1 MWTAPPI
8 TLTDEQRAE
17 LTRRVAA
24 HKTPVRAVRRARIIL
39 LAADGVPSRQI
50 SAMVGMHESNVAKWR
65 NRFREKGLEGLE
77 DEPRSGRRRR
87 FGHDERMAMA
97 AAATSERDP
106 CDPVATWTYLEL
118 AQHLWNEGVQV
129 SVSQLWRI
137 LTAMDIRLDRVRGW
151 LNRRDD
157 PEFWQRV
164 RDVCGLYLNPPER
177 ALVLSVDEKTSIQAK
192 ERRYPDQTCAPGRP
206 RRREFEYIRH
216 GTASLVAALDVHSG
230 SVAARPIERNNST
243 TFCAFLDSIDAE
255 VDAALAIHV
264 ILDNGSSHV
273 SKETKAWFAAHPR
286 WVVHY
291 TPPHASWVNQIE
303 LFFSILQRKVLR
315 NGNFDSREDL
325 IAKLLAFISD
335 YDQTA
340 KPFAWTYSAS
350 PLKVA

>member
-8 TLTDEQRAE
+8 ILTDEQRAE
-17 LTRRVAA
+17 LTRRMAA
-24 HKTPVRAVRRARIIL
+24 HKTPVRAARRARIIL

-50 SAMVGMHESNVAKWR
+50 SAVVGMHESNVAKWR
-65 NRFREKGLEGLE
+65 NRFRERGLEGLE
-77 DEPRSGRRRR
+77 DDPRSGRRRR
-87 FGHDERMAMA
+87 LGHDERMAMA

-106 CDPVATWTYLEL
+106 ADPVATWTYLEL
-118 AQHLWNEGVQV
+118 AQHLWAEGIQV

-157 PEFWQRV
+157 PDFWARV

-192 ERRYPDQTCAPGRP
+192 ERRHPDQSCAAGRP
-206 RRREFEYIRH
+206 RRREFEYVRH

-230 SVAARPIERNNST
+230 SVAARPIERNNSA
-243 TFCAFLDSIDAE
+243 TFCAFLDAIDAE
-255 VDAALAIHV
+255 VDASLAIHV

-273 SKETKAWFAAHPR
+273 SKQTKAWFAAHPR

-303 LFFSILQRKVLR
+303 LFFSILQRKVIR

-335 YDQTA
+335 YDRTA
-340 KPFAWTYSAS
+340 KPFAWTYSGD

>member
-1 MWTAPPI
+1 MWKAPPV

-17 LTRRVAA
+17 LARRVAA
-24 HKTPVRAVRRARIIL
+24 HKTPVRAARRARIIL

-50 SAMVGMHESNVAKWR
+50 SAVVGMHESNVAKWR

-77 DEPRSGRRRR
+77 DDPRSGAPRR
-87 FGHDERMAMA
+87 FGHDERMVMA

-106 CDPVATWTYLEL
+106 DDPVATWTYLEL
-118 AQHLWNEGVQV
+118 AQHLWAEGVQV
-129 SVSQLWRI
+129 SVSQLGRI
-137 LTAMDIRLDRVRGW
+137 LRAMDIRLDQVRGW

-157 PEFWQRV
+157 PEFWDRV

-192 ERRYPDQTCAPGRP
+192 ERRHPDRAPGPGRP
-206 RRREFEYIRH
+206 RRREFEYVRH
-216 GTASLVAALDVHSG
+216 GTASLLAAMDVHSG
-230 SVAARPIERNNST
+230 TVLARPIERNNSA
-243 TFCAFLDSIDAE
+243 TFCAFLDAIEKDVE
-255 VDAALAIHV
+255 PGLAIHV

-273 SKETKAWFAAHPR
+273 SKETKKWFAEHPR

-291 TPPHASWVNQIE
+291 TPVHASWVNQIE
-303 LFFSILQRKVLR
+303 LFFSILQRKVIR
-315 NGNFDSREDL
+315 RGNFTSREDL
-325 IAKLLAFISD
+325 IAKLIAFISD

-340 KPFAWTYSAS
+340 KPFAWTYSGD

>member
-1 MWTAPPI
+1 
-8 TLTDEQRAE
+8 
-17 LTRRVAA
+17 
-24 HKTPVRAVRRARIIL
+24 
-39 LAADGVPSRQI
+39 
-50 SAMVGMHESNVAKWR
+50 MHESNVAKWR
-65 NRFREKGLEGLE
+65 NGFRDQGLEGLE
-77 DEPRSGRRRR
+77 DSPRPGRPRR

-106 CDPVATWTYLEL
+106 DDPVSTWNYFDL
-118 AQHLWNEGVQV
+118 ARRLWEDGIKV

-137 LTAMDIRLDRVRGW
+137 LTDMDIRLDRVRGW

-157 PEFWQRV
+157 PGFWERV

-192 ERRYPDQTCAPGRP
+192 ERKHPDHGVAPGRP

-216 GTASLVAALDVHSG
+216 GTARLVAALAVHSG
-230 SVAARPIERNNST
+230 KVVAQPIARNNSKN
-243 TFCAFLDSIDAE
+243 FCAFLETIEAG
-255 VDAALAIHV
+255 VDPNLDIHV

-303 LFFSILQRKVLR
+303 LFFSILQRKVIR
-315 NGNFDSREDL
+315 NGNFTSAQDL
-325 IAKLLAFISD
+325 VAKLLAFISD
-335 YDQTA
+335 YDQNA
-340 KPFAWTYSAS
+340 KPFAWTYSGN

>member
-1 MWTAPPI
+1 MWIAPPI
-8 TLTDEQRAE
+8 TLTDEERAE

-24 HKTPVRAVRRARIIL
+24 HTTTVRAARRARIIL

-50 SAMVGMHESNVAKWR
+50 SAIVGMHESNVAKWR
-65 NRFREKGLEGLE
+65 NRFRERGLKGL
-77 DEPRSGRRRR
+77 DDDPRSGRRRR

-106 CDPVATWTYLEL
+106 ADPVATWTYYEL
-118 AQHLWNEGVQV
+118 AQYLWAEGIQV

-137 LTAMDIRLDRVRGW
+137 LTTMDIRLDRVRGW

-157 PEFWQRV
+157 PEFWDRA

-192 ERRYPDQTCAPGRP
+192 ERRCPDQAPAPGRP
-206 RRREFEYIRH
+206 RRREFEYVRH
-216 GTASLVAALDVHSG
+216 GTASLVAAMDVHSG
-230 SVAARPIERNNST
+230 SVLARPIERNNSA
-243 TFCAFLDSIDAE
+243 TFCAFLDTIDSE
-255 VDAALAIHV
+255 VDAGLAIHV
-264 ILDNGSSHV
+264 ILDNGSSHI

-286 WVVHY
+286 WAVHY
-291 TPPHASWVNQIE
+291 TPVHASWVNQIE
-303 LFFSILQRKVLR
+303 LFFSILQRKVVR

-325 IAKLLAFISD
+325 ISKLITFISD
-335 YDQTA
+335 YDKTA
-340 KPFAWTYSAS
+340 KPFAWTYSGD

>member
-8 TLTDEQRAE
+8 TLTAEERAE

-24 HKTPVRAVRRARIIL
+24 HTTPVRAARRARIIL

-50 SAMVGMHESNVAKWR
+50 SKIVGMHESNVAKWR
-65 NRFREKGLEGLE
+65 NAFRDKGLEGLE
-77 DEPRSGRRRR
+77 DSPRPGRPRR

-106 CDPVATWTYLEL
+106 DDPVSTWNYFDL
-118 AQHLWNEGVQV
+118 ARRLWDQGIKV

-137 LTAMDIRLDRVRGW
+137 LTDMDIRLDRVRGG

-157 PEFWQRV
+157 PGFWERV

-177 ALVLSVDEKTSIQAK
+177 ALVLSVDEKTSIQAQ
-192 ERRYPDQTCAPGRP
+192 ERKHPDQAVGAGRP
-206 RRREFEYIRH
+206 RRREFEYVRH
-216 GTASLVAALDVHSG
+216 GTASLVAALAVHSG
-230 SVAARPIERNNST
+230 TVIAQPIDRNDSKN
-243 TFCAFLDSIDAE
+243 FRAFLEMIE
-255 VDAALAIHV
+255 AAVEPTLEIHV

-303 LFFSILQRKVLR
+303 LLFSILQRKVVR
-315 NGNFDSREDL
+315 NGNFTSPQDL

-340 KPFAWTYSAS
+340 KPFAWTYSGN

>member
-8 TLTDEQRAE
+8 TLTDEERAE

-24 HKTPVRAVRRARIIL
+24 HKTPVRAARRARIIL
-39 LAADGVPSRQI
+39 MAADGVPSRQI
-50 SAMVGMHESNVAKWR
+50 SAIVGMHESNVAKWR
-65 NRFREKGLEGLE
+65 NRFREKGLKGLE
-77 DEPRSGRRRR
+77 DDPRSGRRRR

-106 CDPVATWTYLEL
+106 DDPVATWTYYEL
-118 AQHLWNEGVQV
+118 AQHLWASGVQV

-137 LTAMDIRLDRVRGW
+137 LTTMDIRLDRVRGW

-157 PEFWQRV
+157 PEFWDRV

-192 ERRYPDQTCAPGRP
+192 ERCCADQAPAPGRP
-206 RRREFEYIRH
+206 RRREFEYVRH
-216 GTASLVAALDVHSG
+216 GTASLVAAMDVHSG
-230 SVAARPIERNNST
+230 GVLARPIERNNST
-243 TFCAFLDSIDAE
+243 TFCAFLDAIDAE
-255 VDAALAIHV
+255 VDAGLAIHV
-264 ILDNGSSHV
+264 ILDNGSSHI

-291 TPPHASWVNQIE
+291 TPVHASWVNQIE
-303 LFFSILQRKVLR
+303 LFFSILQRKVVR

-325 IAKLLAFISD
+325 IAKLIAFVSD

-340 KPFAWTYSAS
+340 KPFAWTYSGD

>member
-8 TLTDEQRAE
+8 TLTAEERVE
-17 LTRRVAA
+17 LTRRVNA
-24 HKTPVRAVRRARIIL
+24 HRTPVRAARRARIIL

-50 SAMVGMHESNVAKWR
+50 SMTVGMHESNVAKWR
-65 NRFREKGLEGLE
+65 NRFRDKGLEGLE
-77 DEPRSGRRRR
+77 DSPRPGRRRR

-106 CDPVATWTYLEL
+106 DDPVATWTYFDL
-118 AQHLWNEGVQV
+118 AQRLWDDGIKV

-137 LTAMDIRLDRVRGW
+137 LAAMDIRLDRVRGW

-157 PEFWQRV
+157 PSFWERV

-192 ERRYPDQTCAPGRP
+192 ERKHPDHAVAAGRA

-216 GTASLVAALDVHSG
+216 GTASLVAALDVHRG
-230 SVAARPIERNNST
+230 NVVAAPIERNNSEN
-243 TFCAFLDSIDAE
+243 FCAFLDTIEAGIDP
-255 VDAALAIHV
+255 DLKIHV

-286 WVVHY
+286 WTVHY

-303 LFFSILQRKVLR
+303 LFFSILHRKVIR
-315 NGNFDSREDL
+315 NGNFTSPEDL

-335 YDQTA
+335 YDQKA
-340 KPFAWTYSAS
+340 KPFAWTYSAD

>member
-8 TLTDEQRAE
+8 TLTDDQRAE

-24 HKTPVRAVRRARIIL
+24 HKTPVRAARRARIIL

-50 SAMVGMHESNVAKWR
+50 SAIVDMHQSNVAKWR
-65 NRFREKGLEGLE
+65 NRFREKGLHGL
-77 DEPRSGRRRR
+77 DDDPRSGRRRV
-87 FGHDERMAMA
+87 FGHDDRMAMA

-106 CDPVATWTYLEL
+106 FDPVATWTYLEL
-118 AQHLWNEGVQV
+118 AQHLWGEGVQV

-157 PEFWQRV
+157 PAFWERV

-192 ERRYPDQTCAPGRP
+192 ERLLADQAPAPARP
-206 RRREFEYIRH
+206 RRREFEYVRH
-216 GTASLVAALDVHSG
+216 GTASLVAALDVHTG

-243 TFCAFLDSIDAE
+243 TFCAFLDSIEVA
-255 VDAALAIHV
+255 VDATLAIHV
-264 ILDNGSSHV
+264 ILDNGSSHI
-273 SKETKAWFAAHPR
+273 SKETRAWFAAHPR

-303 LFFSILQRKVLR
+303 LFFSILQRKVIR

-325 IAKLLAFISD
+325 ISKMLGFISD

-340 KPFAWTYSAS
+340 RPFAWTYSGD
-350 PLKVA
+350 PLRVA

>member
-8 TLTDEQRAE
+8 TLTDEERVE
-17 LTRRVAA
+17 LSRRVAA
-24 HKTPVRAVRRARIIL
+24 HTTPVRAARRARIIL

-50 SAMVGMHESNVAKWR
+50 STLVGMHESNVAKWR
-65 NRFREKGLEGLE
+65 NRFRDKGLEGLE
-77 DEPRSGRRRR
+77 DRPRPGGPKR
-87 FGHDERMAMA
+87 FGHDERMRLA

-106 CDPVATWTYLEL
+106 DDPVATWTYFDL
-118 AQHLWNEGVQV
+118 AQKLWAEGVRI

-137 LTAMDIRLDRVRGW
+137 LTDMDIRLDRVRGW

-157 PEFWQRV
+157 PTFWERV
-164 RDVCGLYLNPPER
+164 RDVCGLYLCPPER

-192 ERRYPDQTCAPGRP
+192 ERRHPDQSPGAGRP
-206 RRREFEYIRH
+206 RRREFEYVRH

-230 SVAARPIERNNST
+230 KVVAKPIERNNSK
-243 TFCAFLDSIDAE
+243 TFCAFLDTVEAG
-255 VDAALAIHV
+255 VDPSLAIHV

-286 WVVHY
+286 WTVHY

-303 LFFSILQRKVLR
+303 LFFSILQRKVVR
-315 NGNFDSREDL
+315 NGNFPSTEDL

-335 YDQTA
+335 YDETA
-340 KPFAWTYSAS
+340 KPFAWTYSGN